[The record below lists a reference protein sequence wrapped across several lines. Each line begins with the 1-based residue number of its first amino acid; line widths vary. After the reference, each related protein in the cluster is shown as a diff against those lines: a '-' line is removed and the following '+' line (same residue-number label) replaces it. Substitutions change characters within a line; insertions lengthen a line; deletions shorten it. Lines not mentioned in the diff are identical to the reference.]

1 MKTVL
6 VLSILCAAA
15 YAAPNHLVRSPLVA
29 SPLLASPWL
38 ARSPLIGSPL
48 VASPL
53 IGSHLVA
60 PVATPLLAKVDG
72 ESPASTV
79 HAKHVQQVVVPQVVS
94 YSLPAPAPAHI
105 ISAYSIP
112 APVVSSH

>member
-6 VLSILCAAA
+6 VLSVLCAVAN
-15 YAAPNHLVRSPLVA
+15 AAPGVLVGSPLVG

-53 IGSHLVA
+53 IA
-60 PVATPLLAKVDG
+60 PVSPVASPLLAQVAG
-72 ESPASTV
+72 EAPASTV
-79 HAKHVQQVVVPQVVS
+79 HAKHVQQVVVPQVVT
-94 YSLPAPAPAHI
+94 YSLPAPAPAHV
-105 ISAYSIP
+105 ISAYSVP